1 MPFDLAI
8 IGIVIALIL
17 LIIFFSAVVLYL
29 AFRIKETFRKETSRG
44 ATIAKI
50 GFLIGILFLA
60 GGMFYFFANTLSNIT
75 GPTST
80 PSPNPTPPMSSPSP
94 VPTPSPMPTPTP
106 TPTPGPAPMPS
117 PTPTPSPSP
126 TLSMSIS
133 YPPSA
138 RMNTI
143 ITVSFTIIN
152 PTVSTAHGATIQADV
167 LFAKF
172 KIQSSTHE
180 VVGNVVNIG
189 DVPPGTTIV
198 SLQLLAP
205 NRAGIV
211 TDTVSLLFQ
220 EMTTPI
226 IQEIT
231 ISVRGGF

>member
-17 LIIFFSAVVLYL
+17 LLIFFSAVVLYL

-44 ATIAKI
+44 AIIAKI

-75 GPTST
+75 GPAST
-80 PSPNPTPPMSSPSP
+80 PSPSPTTPPSPSP
-94 VPTPSPMPTPTP
+94 VPSPSPTATPTPAPTPSPT
-106 TPTPGPAPMPS
+106 PMPS
-117 PTPTPSPSP
+117 PTPNVTPSP
-126 TLSMSIS
+126 TLTLSIA

-143 ITVSFTIIN
+143 ITISFTIIN
-152 PTVSTAHGATIQADV
+152 PTVSTAHGAAIQADV
-167 LFAKF
+167 LFANF
-172 KIQSSTHE
+172 EIQSSTHE
-180 VVGNVVNIG
+180 VVGNVVVIG
-189 DVPPGTTIV
+189 DAPPGTTIV
-198 SLQLLAP
+198 SLDLLAP
-205 NRAGIV
+205 NRAGVV

-226 IQEIT
+226 TQKIT
-231 ISVRGGF
+231 ISVRGGY